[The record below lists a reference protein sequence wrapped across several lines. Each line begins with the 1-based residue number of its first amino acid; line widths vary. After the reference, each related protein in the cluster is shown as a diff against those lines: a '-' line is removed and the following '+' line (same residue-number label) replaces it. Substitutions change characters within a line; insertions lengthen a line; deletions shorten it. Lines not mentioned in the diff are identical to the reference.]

1 MVIPSQAMIPATHMS
16 VIEIAVRGMRILFIW
31 RNIQKSTMRATKN
44 EMGRKT
50 GHAKGVSTQHGS
62 GNGDLIDSFEESV
75 RQTLQ
80 RALDLTNGDIPE
92 TAKRLK
98 LSRSSFY
105 RMVQK
110 YGLTKPVP
118 KG

>member
-1 MVIPSQAMIPATHMS
+1 MPDDLK
-16 VIEIAVRGMRILFIW
+16 IEVESDHKQENNTSTLDIAI
-31 RNIQKSTMRATKN
+31 
-44 EMGRKT
+44 E
-50 GHAKGVSTQHGS
+50 
-62 GNGDLIDSFEESV
+62 NGETIDTFEDSV

-80 RALDLTNGDIPE
+80 RALNLTNGDIPE

-110 YGLTKPVP
+110 YRLTKPVP
-118 KG
+118 KT